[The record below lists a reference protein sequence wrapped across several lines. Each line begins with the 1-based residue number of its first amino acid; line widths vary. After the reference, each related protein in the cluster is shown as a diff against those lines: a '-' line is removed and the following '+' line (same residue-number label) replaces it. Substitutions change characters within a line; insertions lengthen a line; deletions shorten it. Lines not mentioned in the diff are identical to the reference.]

1 MFKNILNEIH
11 RQKKLMNLIKEDKD
25 IKSVIFG
32 DNIIDYLNKNNFE
45 EIPQLT
51 GKFLKLKDLIS
62 NLKNIDVKPEVDH
75 VFFSI
80 GKNDKFENEDL
91 IDILSHRLKMKFPN
105 ARINVINPI
114 LDDND
119 YSNLSNEIAPN
130 ENKIFKF
137 YNEFKNNEIDIVG
150 EYTILDTSRKDN
162 KIKSLENDILN
173 KMVTDFSKE
182 GLDYEEDM
190 QQNIKNVDI
199 FGEDETDFD
208 TIYEFI
214 NRFEDITKSKN
225 EYKKDMPSSFKPDI
239 EQIQIVL
246 KFLDKEN
253 TNLEVTGEID
263 DSTIEAIEDYQRQN
277 NLEVTGIA
285 DNETLDELLYDL
297 KAKGF
302 DELDLSK
309 YMEDIG
315 VDTNVRTSNII
326 INDPSNLKKLTK
338 KGLSVGALG
347 VGAGVVGG
355 VILNMPND
363 NTEVSYNKL
372 LSDLKTLGLTDSAAK
387 GLVANAYG
395 ESGLN
400 SKAKGDSGS
409 YASNNKNSINID
421 GKRYCSFGL
430 WQYNICGGMGNS
442 YLQKHGVDPSS
453 PDSQK
458 KIDILFDYKKQVEFM
473 SDRIRKEQQRG
484 DKGVG
489 EWIDW
494 IVDNVERPSDKSG
507 AKSKRRSY
515 ASARGWL

>member
-182 GLDYEEDM
+182 GLDYEEDV

-225 EYKKDMPSSFKPDI
+225 EYKKYMASSFKPDI

>member
-62 NLKNIDVKPEVDH
+62 NLKNIDAKPEVDH

-80 GKNDKFENEDL
+80 GKNDKFENGDL
-91 IDILSHRLKMKFPN
+91 IDILSHRLKIKFPN
-105 ARINVINPI
+105 AKINVINPI

-119 YSNLSNEIAPN
+119 YSNLSNDILPN

-150 EYTILDTSRKDN
+150 DYSILDTSKKDN
-162 KIKSLENDILN
+162 KINSLENDILN

-182 GLDYEEDM
+182 GLDYEEDIE
-190 QQNIKNVDI
+190 QNIKNVDI

-225 EYKKDMPSSFKPDI
+225 EYKKGMPSSFKPDI

-246 KFLDKEN
+246 KFLDQDNED
-253 TNLEVTGEID
+253 LEVTGEID
-263 DSTIEAIEDYQRQN
+263 ESTIDAIENYQRQN

-309 YMEDIG
+309 YMEELG
-315 VDTNVRTSNII
+315 VGGYVKTGSDVDSDYNKNTA
-326 INDPSNLKKLTK
+326 LA
-338 KGLSVGALG
+338 VGGLG
-347 VGAGVVGG
+347 VGAGIVGG
-355 VILNMPND
+355 TILNLSNSK
-363 NTEVSYNKL
+363 TEVDYSKL
-372 LSDLKTLGLTDSAAK
+372 LNDLKTLGLSDNASK

-409 YASNNKNSINID
+409 YAASNKNSININ

-430 WQYNICGGMGNS
+430 WQYNVCGGMGDS
-442 YLQKHGVDPSS
+442 YLKKHGVDPNN

-473 SDRIRKEQQRG
+473 VDKISKEQQRG

-494 IVDNVERPSDKSG
+494 IVDNVERPANKSA
-507 AKSKRRSY
+507 AKTQRRSY
-515 ASARGWL
+515 AMSRGWL